1 MENTKKPQA
10 YPTLFY
16 NQTSG
21 EPNGH
26 DAGMTLR
33 DHFAGLAMQG
43 HLASYYGAGVH
54 CDQENMGYLAKSFY
68 DMADEMLKQREM

>member
-1 MENTKKPQA
+1 V
-10 YPTLFY
+10 
-16 NQTSG
+16 

-33 DHFAGLAMQG
+33 PFAGLSMQG

-54 CDQENMGYLAKSFY
+54 CDQENMGYLQNHFMIWLMKCLNNVRCKRSNQAK
-68 DMADEMLKQREM
+68 